1 MTEFKISD
9 FKMFDPAPYKLPPPE
24 AFTKLAVNSLKE
36 EEKIYG
42 AVFTIK
48 IIKNFRW
55 FITKKIGKEPP
66 EDIETIEQMGDYLIA
81 ISDEHPIAYSAIL
94 YSQFK
99 TENELQ
105 GQTGAGTQTGAIG
118 FSRTMEENPSIE
130 ERNVD
135 LDEIIIKYRQT
146 WLEGGIA
153 HHEFGYKK
161 NEDGSVDIIFPEC
174 YVKDGC
180 RFCFD
185 EGLMKRPVGGLQC
198 GHSSVVCQFFKL
210 LTGYEWDYK
219 LLEFD
224 KPHCIANCYMI

>member
-1 MTEFKISD
+1 MKELKLSD
-9 FKMFDPAPYKLPPPE
+9 FKMFEKAPYKLPPPS
-24 AFTKLAVNSLKE
+24 AFTKLAISSLRE
-36 EEKIYG
+36 EEKMYG
-42 AVFTIK
+42 PVFSSK

-55 FITKKIGKEPP
+55 FVAQKIGEEPP
-66 EDIETIEQMGDYLIA
+66 EDIETLEQMADFLIS
-81 ISDEHPIAYSAIL
+81 ISDKHPIAYSAIL

-118 FSRTMEENPSIE
+118 FSRTMTKSPNIK
-130 ERNVD
+130 ERNVNLDD
-135 LDEIIIKYRQT
+135 LLSKYRQT
-146 WLEGGIA
+146 WVEVGVA

-180 RFCFD
+180 RMCFD

-224 KPHCIANCYMI
+224 KPQCIANCYMT